1 MKICVVKMAPY
12 SVNVGSHEFCL
23 KSSKSIICNV
33 SSPCNGIIEFSID
46 GLRDSEWYEA
56 DKFDKEQFDEFLE
69 DSDEEIAYDE
79 SLEENCNL
87 QSTMLEDATNK
98 CDNLTPKEAK
108 TLAENANAL
117 NEMSSNLAQSGVD
130 KVKNTV
136 LNG

>member
-46 GLRDSEWYEA
+46 GLCDLEWYEA

-69 DSDEEIAYDE
+69 DTISKLIDIY
-79 SLEENCNL
+79 
-87 QSTMLEDATNK
+87 MLEKDEK
-98 CDNLTPKEAK
+98 LSVGSRLLKLRLLDMFYEK
-108 TLAENANAL
+108 
-117 NEMSSNLAQSGVD
+117 D
-130 KVKNTV
+130 R
-136 LNG
+136 